1 MPSLC
6 ERMKSSYFSFVQ
18 INRLYGFR
26 LRFIVLLLDDSVYIN
41 GPDLIVGIFHIFI
54 AISKLRL
61 CRRFG
66 RGGCFLN
73 DTIGT
78 CQIGYAI

>member
-1 MPSLC
+1 MRTKIEGHASDMPSLC

-41 GPDLIVGIFHIFI
+41 GPDLIVGIIVLNVVVRI
-54 AISKLRL
+54 EKLS
-61 CRRFG
+61 
-66 RGGCFLN
+66 
-73 DTIGT
+73 
-78 CQIGYAI
+78 AK